1 MPQALSFDYYANER
15 KFINLL
21 SGKTTRLLILL
32 CITTLALIITMSQSI
47 FMALFVVIPILFYI
61 SQSPKMPPVLS
72 VITGLFV
79 FVLPIMAYFYVEVSL
94 FDPFSSLVY
103 AFYVFPAQIMTI
115 ITMRLIGLAFRS
127 SRK

>member
-1 MPQALSFDYYANER
+1 LIIMPMKEMFM
-15 KFINLL
+15 NLL

-47 FMALFVVIPILFYI
+47 FMALFVVIPILFYV

-72 VITGLFV
+72 AITGLFV
-79 FVLPIMAYFYVEVSL
+79 FVLPIMAYFYVEVSQ

-103 AFYVFPAQIMTI
+103 AFYVFPTQIVTI
-115 ITMRLIGLAFRS
+115 IIMRLIGLAFRS
-127 SRK
+127 SE

>member
-94 FDPFSSLVY
+94 FGPFSSLVY